1 MKKNKKNIYEK
12 KEKFL
17 EDKLGIPE
25 DMASFIRIL
34 LTVVISFTI
43 VYVIVIIL
51 GNNGVFEEGYTKP
64 EISESTISYEDILY
78 SKVFDMNDSEYYV
91 IFSKFDNSEYNIYIY
106 NLLKNYSKD
115 IKIYKVDLSD
125 GLNKGVISDTSN
137 KKATKASQLKI
148 NTDTLIKIKNKKI
161 VKYIE
166 GDEAIGEELK

>member
-78 SKVFDMNDSEYYV
+78 SVKY
-91 IFSKFDNSEYNIYIY
+91 
-106 NLLKNYSKD
+106 LKTGK
-115 IKIYKVDLSD
+115 YKHWQ
-125 GLNKGVISDTSN
+125 N
-137 KKATKASQLKI
+137 ATKVIRYKILRRFLKHI
-148 NTDTLIKIKNKKI
+148 IL
-161 VKYIE
+161 
-166 GDEAIGEELK
+166 